1 MHYELYIDVFF
12 LINFMMDYLLLCL
25 LQKMLSAG
33 GGRLQRFLGALM
45 GAGLTCLV
53 VVLRV
58 PYPWMKLIL
67 YHGVIGVLML
77 KTGLNLPF
85 GKKLLRGMVFLY
97 IGSILMG
104 GVMQLFRPY
113 LRVGSLFFALALLG
127 YFISQEI
134 WTLLSMLARH
144 KETEFE
150 VRLYLGEKSC
160 ILHALYD
167 TGNHLREEQTHM
179 PVNIIRPGVLK
190 QLGTDLEKLGEE
202 REMHL
207 IPYQSIGENAGMLPA
222 FYMERLCLD
231 RREQELVVKKPLIA
245 VCNEQMDSMDY
256 DMILNP
262 DCLKNPDLTGGEQ
275 R

>member
-25 LQKMLSAG
+25 LQKMLSVRA
-33 GGRLQRFLGALM
+33 GRLQRFLGALT

-58 PYPWMKLIL
+58 PYPWMKLVL

-77 KTGLNLPF
+77 KTGLDLPF

-104 GVMQLFRPY
+104 GVMQLFRPC
-113 LRVGSLFFALALLG
+113 LRTGSLFFALALLG
-127 YFISQEI
+127 YLASQGI
-134 WTLLSMLARH
+134 WSLLSMLARH

-160 ILHALYD
+160 TLRALYD

-179 PVNIIRPGVLK
+179 PVNLIRPGVLK
-190 QLGTDLEKLGEE
+190 QLGTDLEKLEEE
-202 REMHL
+202 REMYL
-207 IPYQSIGENAGMLPA
+207 IPYQSIGEDAGMLPA
-222 FYMERLCLD
+222 FYMERLCLN
-231 RREQELVVKKPLIA
+231 RRGQELVIEKPLIA
-245 VCNEQMDSMDY
+245 VCNEHMDSMDY

-262 DCLKNPDLTGGEQ
+262 DLTGGEQ